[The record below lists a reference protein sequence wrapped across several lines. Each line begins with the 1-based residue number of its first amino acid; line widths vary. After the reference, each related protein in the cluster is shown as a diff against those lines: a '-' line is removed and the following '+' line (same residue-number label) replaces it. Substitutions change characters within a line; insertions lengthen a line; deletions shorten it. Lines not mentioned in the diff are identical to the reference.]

1 MCASLRYLQS
11 CLLTNYLSVPQ
22 ARESELERTIAEMGA
37 AMAAVRNKESSRLAD
52 FNKKAAEVTDT
63 AGENTSQ
70 DSGLR
75 VRLDMALHDLETAQ
89 ANLDLERQRVS
100 APV

>member
-1 MCASLRYLQS
+1 
-11 CLLTNYLSVPQ
+11 
-22 ARESELERTIAEMGA
+22 MGA
-37 AMAAVRNKESSRLAD
+37 AMASQRSNSRLS
-52 FNKKAAEVTDT
+52 TDYSKSASDASES

-70 DSGLR
+70 DSSLR

-100 APV
+100 CTL

>member
-1 MCASLRYLQS
+1 
-11 CLLTNYLSVPQ
+11 
-22 ARESELERTIAEMGA
+22 
-37 AMAAVRNKESSRLAD
+37 MAAVKNRESSRLAD
-52 FNKKAAEVTDT
+52 FKKDVETSDT

-75 VRLDMALHDLETAQ
+75 MRLDMALHDLETAH

-100 APV
+100 CASIFFLRWLAAVSLFKTTL

>member
-1 MCASLRYLQS
+1 MQLLRRRHFRLF
-11 CLLTNYLSVPQ
+11 LL
-22 ARESELERTIAEMGA
+22 GA
-37 AMAAVRNKESSRLAD
+37 AGVFDA
-52 FNKKAAEVTDT
+52 

-100 APV
+100 EIEYKKCRG

>member
-1 MCASLRYLQS
+1 
-11 CLLTNYLSVPQ
+11 
-22 ARESELERTIAEMGA
+22 
-37 AMAAVRNKESSRLAD
+37 MAALRNRENSRLAEYS
-52 FNKKAAEVTDT
+52 KSGSEISDT

-70 DSGLR
+70 DSSLR

-100 APV
+100 TVVPSASTALSWK

>member
-1 MCASLRYLQS
+1 
-11 CLLTNYLSVPQ
+11 
-22 ARESELERTIAEMGA
+22 
-37 AMAAVRNKESSRLAD
+37 MAAVKNKESGRLAD
-52 FNKKAAEVTDT
+52 FIKGSEGSDT

-75 VRLDMALHDLETAQ
+75 ARLDMALHDLETAH

-100 APV
+100 IVWRTLVFCVISRAQSSFSPQQDRGPAAGT

>member
-1 MCASLRYLQS
+1 
-11 CLLTNYLSVPQ
+11 
-22 ARESELERTIAEMGA
+22 
-37 AMAAVRNKESSRLAD
+37 MAAVRNKESSRLSE
-52 FNKKAAEVTDT
+52 FKKGSEGSDT

-89 ANLDLERQRVS
+89 ANLDLARQRVS
-100 APV
+100 GHNCR

>member
-1 MCASLRYLQS
+1 M
-11 CLLTNYLSVPQ
+11 Q
-22 ARESELERTIAEMGA
+22 ARESELERTIAELGA

-52 FNKKAAEVTDT
+52 FKKGSEGIDT

-100 APV
+100 KDGSFLFYWRTPH